1 MPFDGWSSAA
11 RSPSATVARRRDW
24 QSRNAGCHDTRQ
36 TCGGTH
42 AWGVTRTDRARV
54 ISHKVQKA
62 KRRLTKRPM
71 PPRLMATRGSENF
84 FVKLCL
90 RFLSFMRTQERRTPH
105 RPCKTSPDDVRHS
118 SHPPVNKMPLRM
130 MGACRFGILVSDFD
144 SLQHAARVGLPYSP
158 NTNRLIPTDIRL
170 L

>member
-1 MPFDGWSSAA
+1 
-11 RSPSATVARRRDW
+11 
-24 QSRNAGCHDTRQ
+24 
-36 TCGGTH
+36 
-42 AWGVTRTDRARV
+42 
-54 ISHKVQKA
+54 
-62 KRRLTKRPM
+62 
-71 PPRLMATRGSENF
+71 
-84 FVKLCL
+84 
-90 RFLSFMRTQERRTPH
+90 MRTQERRTPD